1 MGKLTT
7 GQVAELLQ
15 VSSQT
20 VLRLIR
26 SGELKAERLT
36 ATGQFRIL
44 RDELEKYAEA
54 HDLTLLPDQ
63 NEK

>member
-1 MGKLTT
+1 MKKLTT

-26 SGELKAERLT
+26 SGELTAERLT
-36 ATGQFRIL
+36 ATGQYRVR
-44 RDELEKYAEA
+44 RDELDKYAEA
-54 HDLTLLPDQ
+54 HKLTLLPDQ
-63 NEK
+63 EQE

>member
-1 MGKLTT
+1 MKKLTT
-7 GQVAELLQ
+7 GQVADLLQ

-36 ATGQFRIL
+36 ATGKFRVFY
-44 RDELEKYAEA
+44 DELEKYAEA
-54 HDLTLLPDQ
+54 HNLTLLPDQ
-63 NEK
+63 EQK

>member
-1 MGKLTT
+1 MKKLTT

-20 VLRLIR
+20 VWRLIR
-26 SGELKAERLT
+26 SGELRAERLT
-36 ATGQFRIL
+36 HTSQFRVL

-54 HDLTLLPDQ
+54 HNLTLLPDQ
-63 NEK
+63 EKK